1 MINSVNSILEK
12 FGYEVDDEDKRLAD
26 FFNENG
32 YCVIP
37 RSDILSENIDEYRR
51 IIDSLLQ
58 KESWRGG
65 WEGKEE
71 YMKYQKD
78 FQPGANRLGNL
89 FNKHD
94 LFLELLTEKNIL
106 KIAYVIL
113 GDDIKVG
120 ALDMREPKKGTGLQD
135 LHIDWIPKK
144 SEDVRTKNLLA
155 MLFLDDTDENNG
167 HMRIVPKTHKKTGW
181 IQENQDQTSSHPDQM
196 SVDVKKAGIILM
208 DANLWHSGTTNIN
221 GKRRRVLFLDIRRRE
236 TPQLLNQRIYLD
248 EIMQKKLTDIQK
260 FLLGLG
266 DNDTIFEDRVHTA
279 GNLYRKQFKTTDF
292 VNVQS

>member
-1 MINSVNSILEK
+1 MIDSVKSILEK
-12 FGYEVDDEDKRLAD
+12 LGYGINAENRHLAE

-37 RSDILSENIDEYRR
+37 KSDFVSKNIDEYRQ

-71 YMKYQKD
+71 YIKYQKD
-78 FQPGANRLGNL
+78 FQPGASRLGNL

-120 ALDMREPKKGTGLQD
+120 ALDMREPKK
-135 LHIDWIPKK
+135 
-144 SEDVRTKNLLA
+144 E
-155 MLFLDDTDENNG
+155 
-167 HMRIVPKTHKKTGW
+167 
-181 IQENQDQTSSHPDQM
+181 
-196 SVDVKKAGIILM
+196 VDYKV
-208 DANLWHSGTTNIN
+208 ST
-221 GKRRRVLFLDIRRRE
+221 
-236 TPQLLNQRIYLD
+236 
-248 EIMQKKLTDIQK
+248 
-260 FLLGLG
+260 
-266 DNDTIFEDRVHTA
+266 
-279 GNLYRKQFKTTDF
+279 
-292 VNVQS
+292 

>member
-37 RSDILSENIDEYRR
+37 KSDFLSENIDEYRR

-71 YMKYQKD
+71 YIKYQKD

-113 GDDIKVG
+113 GNDIKVG

-196 SVDVKKAGIILM
+196 YVDVKKAGIILM

>member
-1 MINSVNSILEK
+1 MINSVKSILEK
-12 FGYEVDDEDKRLAD
+12 LGYEVNAEDRHLAE
-26 FFNENG
+26 FLNENG

-37 RSDILSENIDEYRR
+37 RSDILSENIDEYRQ
-51 IIDSLLQ
+51 IIDSLLE

-78 FQPGANRLGNL
+78 FQPGANRLANL

-144 SEDVRTKNLLA
+144 SEDVRTKNLVA

-196 SVDVKKAGIILM
+196 YVDIKKTGIILM
-208 DANLWHSGTTNIN
+208 DANLWHSGTSNIN

-292 VNVQS
+292 VKVQS